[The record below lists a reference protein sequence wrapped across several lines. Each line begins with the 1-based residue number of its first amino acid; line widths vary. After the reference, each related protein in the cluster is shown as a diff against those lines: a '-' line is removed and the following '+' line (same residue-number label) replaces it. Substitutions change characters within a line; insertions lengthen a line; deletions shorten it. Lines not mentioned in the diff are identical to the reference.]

1 MKFLNSKQKKLIKEG
16 LKETYGIT
24 ELKDYLLIEFG
35 KKRLRAF
42 SGNLTREE
50 ISQLSQITNIELIGM
65 YLINQKDDDLR
76 LNFDAVSLL
85 RDQITKNVLEIDK
98 KHLEMWFRGYDLELK
113 CPRGIIVLKFQAEL
127 VGIGKSNT
135 EKIFNYV
142 PKERKLRTPI
152 PKSPIPKE

>member
-1 MKFLNSKQKKLIKEG
+1 MKFLNSKQKRAILKG
-16 LKETYGIT
+16 LEEVYGIT
-24 ELKDYLLIEFG
+24 ELNYLLVEFG

-50 ISQLSQITNIELIGM
+50 IQQLSQLTNIEVIGM
-65 YLINQKDDDLR
+65 YLISRKDNDLR

-85 RDQITKNVLEIDK
+85 RNQITKSITEINK
-98 KHLEMWFRGYDLELK
+98 EQLALWIRGHDLDIATE
-113 CPRGIIVLKFQAEL
+113 RGIVVLKFQDEL

-142 PKERKLRTPI
+142 PKERKIKTPV
-152 PKSPIPKE
+152 PS